1 MGVLKRHQIKG
12 SEKSPG
18 TKGASDHSGSR
29 GWSQTY
35 GSFRRRPG
43 SAGGGWTHPRP
54 SLGLGAVS
62 GSLPPGDVPRFLLRN
77 QSGMTFLV
85 SFVKY

>member
-18 TKGASDHSGSR
+18 TKGAQITQGVGGGAKCMFPSSR
-29 GWSQTY
+29 
-35 GSFRRRPG
+35 SFRMRPG

-54 SLGLGAVS
+54 SLGLGAMC
-62 GSLPPGDVPRFLLRN
+62 GSLPPGDVPRFL
-77 QSGMTFLV
+77 
-85 SFVKY
+85 